1 MWKIWSELPILLFL
15 GTFRQME
22 DFVGLSFTTISSA
35 GPNGAIIHY
44 KPSEENDRVITPEEL
59 YLCDSGA
66 QFR

>member
-1 MWKIWSELPILLFL
+1 M
-15 GTFRQME
+15 
-22 DFVGLSFTTISSA
+22 GLSFTTISSA

-44 KPSEENDRVITPEEL
+44 TPSIENDRVITANEL